1 MRGTRR
7 FSRITTG
14 LIFLIVATISL
25 TVLGLLYFN
34 AQANEPPDDGPES
47 MGIRYGTPKVDF
59 KPAIST
65 EKAIEIAKAR
75 IGWPQEPLTVEENI
89 QIEANL
95 VLFSNDQL
103 CAENEG
109 GEKNCFYQDIPAWVV
124 TFSNIKF
131 YLPSDGGRA
140 NKNLGP
146 VYNTEVHVAIDA
158 VTGNVLELY
167 SYK

>member
-1 MRGTRR
+1 MRAIRR
-7 FSRITTG
+7 FSRITTW
-14 LIFLIVATISL
+14 LAFLTVATISL
-25 TVLGLLYFN
+25 TILGLFYFN
-34 AQANEPPDDGPES
+34 AQAVEPPDNGPES
-47 MGIRYGTPKVDF
+47 VGVRYKPVNLDF

-75 IGWPQEPLTVEENI
+75 IGWPREPFTVEENI

-95 VLFSNDQL
+95 VLFSDDQL

-109 GEKNCFYQDIPAWVV
+109 GEKKCFYQDIPAWVV

-131 YLPSDGGRA
+131 YLPSAGGRG

-146 VYNTEVHVAIDA
+146 LYNTEVHVAIDA
-158 VTGNVLELY
+158 VTGDVLEDY